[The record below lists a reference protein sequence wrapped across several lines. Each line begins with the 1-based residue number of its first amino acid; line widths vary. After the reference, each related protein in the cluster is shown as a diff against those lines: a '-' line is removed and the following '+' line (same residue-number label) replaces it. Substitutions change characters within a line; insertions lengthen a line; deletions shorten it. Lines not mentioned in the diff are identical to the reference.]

1 MLLIIAAT
9 VVGLVAVLYGLSR
22 TFLLASFERL
32 EDRTVRQNVERAVSA
47 LSLELG
53 RLDSVAGD
61 WATWDATYAFV
72 QERETGYV
80 EENLTP
86 SAFATVRVQL
96 MLFADLSGD
105 VVFGRA
111 VDLET
116 NRAVP
121 FPESLLGEVARTNLL
136 GELSES
142 GSQLSGMIVLPER
155 PLLVA
160 ARPILTSSGEG
171 PSRGT
176 LLVGRYLD
184 AAEIADLSES
194 LHLRLG
200 IQTFEGGRVPPDLLK
215 ARSESGG
222 PPIQVRPTSRS
233 AIWGYAVLQDIY
245 GNDALALGIEMPREI
260 YAHGQATL
268 VYLVAALAAVGLV
281 FGASSLFL
289 LERYVLSR
297 LARLAAAVGR
307 VAGGSDLAQR
317 VPVSGKDELAD
328 LAGEMNAM
336 LGRLESA
343 QGRIQE
349 SEEQYRSLFEQSRDA
364 IYITTPEGRFVDLN
378 QATLDLFG
386 YSPTEMES
394 LNALDL
400 YVDPKDRERFRAEV
414 EKTGF
419 VRDFA
424 VQLRRKDGAP
434 MDCLLTTT
442 VRRAANGTVLEYRG
456 LLRDVTAQKRAE
468 ARLQYVATHDA
479 LTDLPNRAAFS
490 ERLSLELAHAERDR
504 LRLAV
509 LLLDLDRFKQVNDSL
524 GHAAGDEL
532 LHAVAERLKGA
543 LRKSDTVARLGGD
556 EFLVLLPEVSRV
568 EYALGVA
575 QKIVDVLGRPF
586 AVGGRDVRV
595 TLSVGLAIYPDDG
608 LDGDALVK
616 SADLAMYKA
625 KDRGRNTY
633 ERFPSS

>member
-1 MLLIIAAT
+1 
-9 VVGLVAVLYGLSR
+9 
-22 TFLLASFERL
+22 
-32 EDRTVRQNVERAVSA
+32 
-47 LSLELG
+47 
-53 RLDSVAGD
+53 
-61 WATWDATYAFV
+61 
-72 QERETGYV
+72 
-80 EENLTP
+80 
-86 SAFATVRVQL
+86 
-96 MLFADLSGD
+96 
-105 VVFGRA
+105 
-111 VDLET
+111 
-116 NRAVP
+116 
-121 FPESLLGEVARTNLL
+121 
-136 GELSES
+136 
-142 GSQLSGMIVLPER
+142 
-155 PLLVA
+155 
-160 ARPILTSSGEG
+160 
-171 PSRGT
+171 
-176 LLVGRYLD
+176 
-184 AAEIADLSES
+184 
-194 LHLRLG
+194 
-200 IQTFEGGRVPPDLLK
+200 
-215 ARSESGG
+215 
-222 PPIQVRPTSRS
+222 
-233 AIWGYAVLQDIY
+233 
-245 GNDALALGIEMPREI
+245 
-260 YAHGQATL
+260 
-268 VYLVAALAAVGLV
+268 
-281 FGASSLFL
+281 
-289 LERYVLSR
+289 
-297 LARLAAAVGR
+297 
-307 VAGGSDLAQR
+307 
-317 VPVSGKDELAD
+317 
-328 LAGEMNAM
+328 MNAM

-343 QGRIQE
+343 QNRIQE

-386 YSPTEMES
+386 YSPTEMKS